1 MPPPILVT
9 GAAGFIGFHV
19 AKRLSDRGFEVVGF
33 DNLNPYYNPRLK
45 AARIERLSTTPGW
58 RFVEGDLAD
67 ASAVDDLFASFAPR
81 LVIHLG
87 AQAGVRWSLTN
98 PAAYVS
104 SNLVGFGV
112 ILEAC
117 RRHAVD
123 HLVYASSSSV
133 YGADAAVPF
142 STHRGASHPVS
153 LYAATKRANELMAH
167 SYSDLFGLPTTGL
180 RFFTVYGPWGRPDMA
195 YWKFTEALLRGTP
208 IEVYGGGTLARDFTY
223 VDDVVDCIERILPCP
238 AEPSPVWDALTPDP
252 ATSRA
257 PYRLYNIGNHAPVTV
272 NEMLGIL
279 ERITGRRANRV
290 DMPKPPGD
298 VDRTF
303 ADVSDLTRDF
313 AFSPATPL
321 AEGLDRFVRWFGQ
334 WQESAGA

>member
-1 MPPPILVT
+1 M
-9 GAAGFIGFHV
+9 
-19 AKRLSDRGFEVVGF
+19 
-33 DNLNPYYNPRLK
+33 
-45 AARIERLSTTPGW
+45 
-58 RFVEGDLAD
+58 
-67 ASAVDDLFASFAPR
+67 LFRS
-81 LVIHLG
+81 LG

-117 RRHAVD
+117 RRHAID

-133 YGADAAVPF
+133 YGADGAVPF

-167 SYSDLFGLPTTGL
+167 SYSELFGLPTTGL

-223 VDDVVDCIERILPCP
+223 VDDVVDCIERIVPCP
-238 AEPSPVWDALTPDP
+238 AAPSVDWDASNPDP

-272 NEMLGIL
+272 NEMLAIL
-279 ERITGRRANRV
+279 EKLTGRSANRV

-303 ADVSDLTRDF
+303 ADVSDLVRDF

-321 AEGLDRFVRWFGQ
+321 TEGLDRFVRWYLH
-334 WQESAGA
+334 WQERSGE